1 MLTRRLLIASGAALA
16 AGPAWPQQWPQ
27 RPVRLIVPFPA
38 GGLTDG
44 VARLIGNA
52 LGESL
57 GKPFVAENMGGAGG
71 AIAARTVARAGAD
84 GYTLFLASLPQIG
97 ILPALEDAAYDPIKD
112 FTPISNIAST
122 PFVLMVNTR
131 VPARTVL
138 EFVEFV
144 RARPGQITYASAGVG
159 SLAHLSMALFLKRAG
174 IEMIHVPYKGGAPA
188 VADLV
193 AGHVDA
199 YFGNRTDAVQQ
210 LPSGRI
216 RLIAV
221 SDEKRSAQFPEVPTV
236 AESGYPGFRT
246 ITWNGLMGPAGLS
259 EALVDKL
266 AVEVQRAVRSE
277 VIVRS
282 FMSFGVDP
290 IGDSPREFAA
300 TIAADVP
307 LWAEAVRITGAKSQ

>member
-1 MLTRRLLIASGAALA
+1 
-16 AGPAWPQQWPQ
+16 
-27 RPVRLIVPFPA
+27 
-38 GGLTDG
+38 
-44 VARLIGNA
+44 
-52 LGESL
+52 
-57 GKPFVAENMGGAGG
+57 
-71 AIAARTVARAGAD
+71 
-84 GYTLFLASLPQIG
+84 
-97 ILPALEDAAYDPIKD
+97 
-112 FTPISNIAST
+112 
-122 PFVLMVNTR
+122 MVNTH
-131 VPARTVL
+131 VPAGTVS

-144 RARPGQITYASAGVG
+144 RARPGRITYASAGVG

-174 IEMIHVPYKGGAPA
+174 IDMIHVPYKGGAPA

-221 SDEKRSAQFPEVPTV
+221 SDDKRSAQFPDVPTV

-246 ITWNGLMGPAGLS
+246 ITWNGLMGPAGLP

-266 AVEVQRAVRSE
+266 AAEVQRAVRSE
-277 VIVRS
+277 AIVRS
-282 FMSFGVDP
+282 FSTFGVDP
-290 IGDSPREFAA
+290 IGDTPPEFAA

-307 LWAEAVRITGAKSQ
+307 LWADAVRIAGAKSR